1 MSSRYKK
8 MGNDKYAK
16 IVFLWSW
23 RKSKMW
29 GKRFLLTKRE
39 GLKMGRLES
48 QPVPIIHRERLE
60 SRLLDARLLESR
72 RFIAA
77 VM

>member
-1 MSSRYKK
+1 

-16 IVFLWSW
+16 IVFLWSC

-29 GKRFLLTKRE
+29 GKRFLLTIRE
-39 GLKMGRLES
+39 GLKWDGWNHRLLES
-48 QPVPIIHRERLE
+48 QPVPIIHRERV
-60 SRLLDARLLESR
+60 DAR

-77 VM
+77 VIERGRLKTI